1 MFIILKNNQLLGY
14 IGFPGD
20 FGSLYL
26 QSLGVYIAIGSEN
39 RYSAWL
45 SLIFPELKDVSRAE
59 FIINKTSPIIKP
71 EITGKIKELSANVFA
86 KNMLNPVMVRNNKR
100 KAVIPFLVIVFLI
113 ITPSK
118 IVSLYLISELDINKE
133 EIPQVKT
140 PIKAEA
146 IKTISG
152 TPISIVN
159 NKILEKYMMQVRVEI
174 LFLIFLASL
183 FNSSITI
190 NNNRSFKLI

>member
-1 MFIILKNNQLLGY
+1 MLKNNQLLGY

-45 SLIFPELKDVSRAE
+45 SLVSPELKDVSRAE
-59 FIINKTSPIIKP
+59 FTINRTSPIIEP
-71 EITGKIKELSANVFA
+71 ETRGKIKELSASSLA
-86 KNMLNPVMVRNNKR
+86 TIKLNPTVESNNTR
-100 KAVIPFLVIVFLI
+100 KMIIPFLVIVFSK

-118 IVSLYLISELDINKE
+118 IASLYFINELDISKE

-140 PIKAEA
+140 PVKAEA
-146 IKTISG
+146 MKTISG
-152 TPISIVN
+152 TPIIIVN

-190 NNNRSFKLI
+190 NNTPYKEILC

>member
-1 MFIILKNNQLLGY
+1 MLKNNQLLGY

-45 SLIFPELKDVSRAE
+45 SLVSPELKDVSRAE
-59 FIINKTSPIIKP
+59 FTINRTSPIIEP
-71 EITGKIKELSANVFA
+71 ETRGKIKELSASSLA
-86 KNMLNPVMVRNNKR
+86 TIKLNPTVESNNTR
-100 KAVIPFLVIVFLI
+100 KMIIPFLVIVFSK

-118 IVSLYLISELDINKE
+118 IASLYLNSDLDINKE
-133 EIPQVKT
+133 EIPQVK
-140 PIKAEA
+140 PPMNIEAMKA
-146 IKTISG
+146 ISG
-152 TPISIVN
+152 TPVIIVN
-159 NKILEKYMMQVRVEI
+159 NKIQEKYMMQVRVEI

-190 NNNRSFKLI
+190 NNNPYKEILC